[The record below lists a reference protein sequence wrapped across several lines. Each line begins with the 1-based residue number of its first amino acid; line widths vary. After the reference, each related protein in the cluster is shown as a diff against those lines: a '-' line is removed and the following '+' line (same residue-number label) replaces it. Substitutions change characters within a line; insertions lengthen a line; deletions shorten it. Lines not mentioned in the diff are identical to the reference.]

1 MTTTYAVI
9 DRHGETKGTDLSARD
24 AAEIVL
30 YDDGQD
36 YEIRSDALRSELW
49 TRQEVANRPW
59 QRTTVTSYDADERRA
74 ADDIFTQVLKRGLT
88 WGGFT
93 VHTMDQHRKMLAD
106 LAADGDD
113 A

>member
-74 ADDIFTQVLKRGLT
+74 ADDIFAQVL
-88 WGGFT
+88 
-93 VHTMDQHRKMLAD
+93 
-106 LAADGDD
+106 
-113 A
+113 